1 MYNLLIQMNRIEEAK
16 ILLLD
21 IGEFNYR
28 LSLKNNY
35 PNLINEIK
43 MKYPKIDE
51 TIKEAV
57 IQKLNDGAEKF
68 QDQIRNYMIK
78 K

>member
-1 MYNLLIQMNRIEEAK
+1 M
-16 ILLLD
+16 
-21 IGEFNYR
+21 
-28 LSLKNNY
+28 LSIDNTIKKLSD
-35 PNLINEIK
+35 LINEIK